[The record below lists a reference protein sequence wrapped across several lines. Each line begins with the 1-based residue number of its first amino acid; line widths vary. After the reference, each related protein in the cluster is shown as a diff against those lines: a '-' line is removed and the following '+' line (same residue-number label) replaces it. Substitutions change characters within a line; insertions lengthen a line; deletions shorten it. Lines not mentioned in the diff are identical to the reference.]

1 MVVASLTGRHMA
13 ILAMVMD
20 TAMITVATAANAYGQ
35 KNENTSTCD
44 VDGCGDATQRMC
56 RAIP

>member
-20 TAMITVATAANAYGQ
+20 TAMITVATAANA
-35 KNENTSTCD
+35 
-44 VDGCGDATQRMC
+44 
-56 RAIP
+56 